1 MARQA
6 FVDGGRRARRRALL
20 VALVIGVCVALL
32 SPPPAGAGGP
42 SPGTPEIMNGHPADP
57 GEYPYMVALIVTLPG
72 YGPGAPLRGFR
83 CGGSLISPDTV
94 LTAAHCV
101 RVRDASG
108 ARLVNIAPSQV
119 DVLSGTNDLGPHGG
133 GQRIHVRRIVADLGY
148 DDVTLQNDIA
158 VLQLAEDA
166 LAPPVA
172 LVHAGQEALWAP
184 GTPATLSGWGVTGDY
199 APVSRF
205 LNEVTQPILSDAQCG
220 AFVGTNFDAT
230 SFFCTEDPTTGPTR
244 TAHCSGDSGSPLVV
258 DDAGTPLQVGLTSG
272 GYGCGTAPTPT
283 LFTRITSYLDL
294 VEPYLD
300 PDSPPDAP
308 RNVVA
313 TRVGRSLSVHWR
325 PPVFDGGTIITG
337 YHVAVDPGGRS
348 LDVGPGARSAAL
360 GRFAAGRTYTVT
372 VSAANGVGEGDAAA
386 SQVRIP

>member
-1 MARQA
+1 ML
-6 FVDGGRRARRRALL
+6 VLL
-20 VALVIGVCVALL
+20 VLV
-32 SPPPAGAGGP
+32 AGATVATPLTAGATGAAATPGP
-42 SPGTPEIMNGHPADP
+42 PEIMNGHPADP

-72 YGPGAPLRGFR
+72 YGAGAPLRGFR

-108 ARLVNIAPSQV
+108 ALANILPSQV

-133 GQRIHVRRIVADLGY
+133 GQRIHVRRIVADLRY
-148 DDVTLQNDIA
+148 DDVTLENDIA
-158 VLQLAEDA
+158 ILQLTEDA
-166 LAPPVA
+166 TAPPVQVVQ
-172 LVHAGQEALWAP
+172 LGQEALWAP
-184 GTPATLSGWGVTGDY
+184 GTPATLSGWGRADDY
-199 APVSRF
+199 GPASRF

-244 TAHCSGDSGSPLVV
+244 PAHCSGDSGSPLVV

-313 TRVGRSLSVHWR
+313 TRAGRSLSVHWR

-372 VSAANGVGEGDAAA
+372 VSAANGVGEGDGAT